1 MALQGKHILVGISG
15 GIAAY
20 KIPELIRG
28 LVKAGAEVRVATT
41 RHALEFVTELTL
53 QTVSGHPVYSDVF
66 AAINAHATE
75 HISLP
80 EWCDAMIVAPA
91 TANVVAK
98 MAAGIADDALTTTI
112 CSCVARKPILIAPA
126 MNDKMWEN
134 PATQHAVETI
144 RSWQNVRVIE
154 PAEGP
159 LACGVVGK
167 GRMPEAEELQEAL
180 EYVLTPPTLA
190 GQRILITAGGT
201 QEPIDPVRFISN
213 YSTGKMGVALA
224 QVCARRGAEVT
235 MVCGS
240 MSVTPRNPFGA
251 IHRIDALSA
260 QEMYEACIAQWPRM
274 NSAILCAAVADFTP
288 CEKAENKIK
297 KGDRSLVN
305 GDRSLVIGGKPS
317 SAEATP
323 PVNREDA
330 PGDRSLVISDRSLVN
345 GGKPS
350 SAEATPPVSREDA
363 PGEWSLSLKETADIA
378 KALGQS
384 KRPDQKLIGFALETQ
399 HEIENALH
407 KMERKNLDAIVLN
420 SLRDKGAGFGVDTNR
435 VTIIRADGNSLELPL
450 LSKAEAAN
458 EIIRY
463 SFLLEEAE

>member
-180 EYVLTPPTLA
+180 EYVLTPRTLA

-297 KGDRSLVN
+297 KGERSLVI
-305 GDRSLVIGGKPS
+305 GDRSLVI
-317 SAEATP
+317 
-323 PVNREDA
+323 
-330 PGDRSLVISDRSLVN
+330 